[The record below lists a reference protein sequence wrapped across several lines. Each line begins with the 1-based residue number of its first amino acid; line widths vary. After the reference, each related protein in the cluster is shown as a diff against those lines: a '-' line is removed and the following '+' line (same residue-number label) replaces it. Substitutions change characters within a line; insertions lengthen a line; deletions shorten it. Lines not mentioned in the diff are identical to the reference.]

1 MAIIQC
7 ASINGDTIQQSII
20 SACAYAKKEYTGFK
34 SIIKYGFFNRK
45 REHARTVSDFDITYT
60 HSFAFQTY
68 LSICDDVTAIEKLR
82 DVCVSLGMTEAA
94 QQCEDEINCRDKD
107 FDMDGRRYGLSVYL
121 AWLQWT
127 GHRDV
132 PHVKV
137 DTANHGFKV
146 YARDVAKLLTGGSV

>member
-45 REHARTVSDFDITYT
+45 RDHARTVSDFDITYT

-68 LSICDDVTAIEKLR
+68 LSICDDVTAIAKLR
-82 DVCVSLGMTEAA
+82 DVCISLKMTEAA
-94 QQCEDEINCRDKD
+94 QQCENEINCRDKD

-146 YARDVAKLLTGGSV
+146 YARDVAKLLTGGTV

>member
-7 ASINGDTIQQSII
+7 ASINCDTIQQSII

-45 REHARTVSDFDITYT
+45 REYERTVSDFDITYT

-68 LSICDDVTAIEKLR
+68 LSICDDVTALAKLR
-82 DVCVSLGMTEAA
+82 DVCISLNLAEAA
-94 QQCEDEINCRDKD
+94 QQCEDEINCRDED
-107 FDMDGRRYGLSVYL
+107 FDIDGRCYGLSVYL

-137 DTANHGFKV
+137 DIANHGFKV
-146 YARDVAKLLTGGSV
+146 YARDVAKLLTGGKV

>member
-7 ASINGDTIQQSII
+7 ASINGDTIQQSIA

-34 SIIKYGFFNRK
+34 SILKYGLFNRK
-45 REHARTVSDFDITYT
+45 KEYTRTVREFDITYT
-60 HSFAFQTY
+60 NSFAFQTY
-68 LSICDDVTAIEKLR
+68 LSICDDVTAIANLR
-82 DVCVSLGMTEAA
+82 DVCISLNMLEAA
-94 QQCEDEINCRDKD
+94 QQCEDEINCRDGD
-107 FDMDGRRYGLSVYL
+107 FDMDDRRYGLSVYL

-127 GHRDV
+127 GYRDV

-146 YARDVAKLLTGGSV
+146 YARDVTKFLTGGKV

>member
-7 ASINGDTIQQSII
+7 ASINGDTIQQSIT

-34 SIIKYGFFNRK
+34 SILKYGLFNRK
-45 REHARTVSDFDITYT
+45 KEYARTVEDFDITYT
-60 HSFAFQTY
+60 NSFAFQTY
-68 LSICDDVTAIEKLR
+68 LSICDDVTAIANLR
-82 DVCVSLGMTEAA
+82 DVCISLNMLEAA
-94 QQCEDEINCRDKD
+94 QQCEDEINCRDED

-127 GHRDV
+127 GYRDV

-146 YARDVAKLLTGGSV
+146 YARDVTKFLTGGKV

>member
-60 HSFAFQTY
+60 HSFVFQTY
-68 LSICDDVTAIEKLR
+68 LSICDDVTAIAKLR
-82 DVCVSLGMTEAA
+82 DVCISLKMTEAA
-94 QQCEDEINCRDKD
+94 QQCEDEINCRDED

-146 YARDVAKLLTGGSV
+146 YARDVAKLLTGGTV

>member
-7 ASINGDTIQQSII
+7 ASINGDTIQQSIA

-34 SIIKYGFFNRK
+34 SILKYGLFNRK
-45 REHARTVSDFDITYT
+45 KEYTRTVREFDITYT
-60 HSFAFQTY
+60 NSFAFQTY
-68 LSICDDVTAIEKLR
+68 LSICDDVTAIANLR
-82 DVCVSLGMTEAA
+82 DVCISLNMLEAA
-94 QQCEDEINCRDKD
+94 QQCEDEINCRDGD
-107 FDMDGRRYGLSVYL
+107 FDMDNRRYGLSVYL

-127 GHRDV
+127 GYRDV

-146 YARDVAKLLTGGSV
+146 YARDVTKFLTGGKV

>member
-82 DVCVSLGMTEAA
+82 DVCISLKMTEAA

-146 YARDVAKLLTGGSV
+146 YARDVAKLLTGGTV